1 MAVNES
7 PLETRESLVALLS
20 NRYFSNNSLG
30 NIGKQFDDAMKF
42 LEEVRVVLSVCRTP
56 YTVYHTYYH
65 LYQVRLR
72 LPDKSWREYAR
83 NAWDISPSL
92 AVFLPQRLNCS
103 TMLEAEVSRLVRLR
117 PEDVCHIPRA
127 LDFFLTKEALESD
140 APELPHVLTWARCS
154 PIRALSLLCQR
165 TLPTH
170 PLTAQGRFNQWHFE
184 RLLMLKKNFK
194 QNRRPRLSLSLL
206 SQANLFGVS
215 D

>member
-42 LEEVRVVLSVCRTP
+42 LEE
-56 YTVYHTYYH
+56 
-65 LYQVRLR
+65 VRLR

-194 QNRRPRLSLSLL
+194 QNRRPRLPCH
-206 SQANLFGVS
+206 F
-215 D
+215 